1 MRKRLIKI
9 FSGLLLGISLFS
21 VPASATEWE
30 TKWDLMQRN
39 RNTGSSTISN
49 TIYISNPQTINADSS
64 QWGYCSP
71 YWRLATPDFH
81 QAYASAWA
89 NVNGTWYYLDNQCNM
104 VVNHVIHNSDNNKEY
119 YINKDGSLLT
129 NGYYIDY
136 YSNNQAKYYADANGV
151 LTLVK

>member
-21 VPASATEWE
+21 VSASAAEWE
-30 TKWDLMQRN
+30 TNWDLRQRN
-39 RNTGSSTISN
+39 KNTGSSIISN
-49 TIYISNPQTINADSS
+49 TIYISNPQTVNADSS
-64 QWGYCSP
+64 QWGFRSP
-71 YWRLATPDFH
+71 YWCLATPDFH
-81 QAYASAWA
+81 QGYCNVWA
-89 NVNGTWYYLDNQCNM
+89 NINGTWYYINTDGNM
-104 VVNHVIHNSDNNKEY
+104 VVNHVIHNSDNNKKY

>member
-1 MRKRLIKI
+1 M
-9 FSGLLLGISLFS
+9 
-21 VPASATEWE
+21 
-30 TKWDLMQRN
+30 
-39 RNTGSSTISN
+39 ISN
-49 TIYISNPQTINADSS
+49 TIYISNPQTVNADSS
-64 QWGYCSP
+64 QWGFRSP
-71 YWRLATPDFH
+71 YWCLATLDFH
-81 QAYASAWA
+81 QGYCNVWA
-89 NVNGTWYYLDNQCNM
+89 NINGTWYYINTDGNM